1 MQKYLIRLGFTTK
14 EVSVYL
20 ALLELGNQPAANVA
34 KKIGIPKS
42 TALFILENLTK
53 EGYVQKSK
61 RGISQYFF
69 ADPQDL
75 IEVKKWQHEQESQTL
90 NEVVPLLEE
99 FKTPFS
105 YKPKVTFY
113 EGVSGCQ
120 KVYLQLLESKTEILE
135 LGIHKDLEEKLGK
148 SFMDNFIIQR
158 CKRNIFLRAISS
170 DNPVDKALQKL
181 DKQQQ
186 RMQKFLPANAD
197 TYSSIA
203 IWENKVLLLNLH
215 SDAFGILIENE
226 EVCRTLKTLFEVLY
240 GYLPEGKI

>member
-1 MQKYLIRLGFTTK
+1 MENYLIKLGFTEK
-14 EVSVYL
+14 EVSTYL

-53 EGYVQKSK
+53 RGYVQKSK
-61 RGISQYFF
+61 RGIAQYFF
-69 ADPQDL
+69 VDPQDL
-75 IEVKKWQHEQESQTL
+75 IKVKQQEHQQETEAL
-90 NEVVPLLEE
+90 KEVVPLLEE

-113 EGVSGCQ
+113 EGISGCQ
-120 KVYLQLLESKTEILE
+120 KVYLQLLESQTEILE
-135 LGIHKDLEEKLGK
+135 MGIHKDLEEKFGQK
-148 SFMDNFIIQR
+148 FMDNFIKQR

-170 DNPVDKALQKL
+170 DNPIDKALQQL
-181 DKQQQ
+181 DDEQKRTQ
-186 RMQKFLPANAD
+186 RFLPPNAE

-226 EVCRTLKTLFEVLY
+226 AFCRTLKTLFEVLY
-240 GYLPEGKI
+240 GYLPEESD